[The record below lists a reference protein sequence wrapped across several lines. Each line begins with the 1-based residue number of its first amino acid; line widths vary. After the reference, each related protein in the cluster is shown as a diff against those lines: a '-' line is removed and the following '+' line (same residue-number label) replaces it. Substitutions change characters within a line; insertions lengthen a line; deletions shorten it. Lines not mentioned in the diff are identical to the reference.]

1 MNKKTL
7 FFSNIIGNVM
17 INDSSVRFN
26 DYMSEYL
33 IKNIDDNYSMIF
45 IEAPG
50 LGGEEYYLP
59 NIIRC
64 FDKIGIKFK
73 SIMHVENNTL
83 KSELEFFLYNN
94 DKIVFFLMGGNPYT
108 QLEIIKNLNMMEAI
122 KNHEDL
128 VIGFCAGA
136 INLSK
141 NSIITSDDDF
151 DEFDSYYGIGRENI
165 CIEPHYNDINDK
177 KKNSELRDF
186 SKKYN
191 IKIYCIPDE
200 SIIYF
205 DNEEKYEKGKIYTI

>member
-122 KNHEDL
+122 KNHE
-128 VIGFCAGA
+128 I
-136 INLSK
+136 
-141 NSIITSDDDF
+141 
-151 DEFDSYYGIGRENI
+151 
-165 CIEPHYNDINDK
+165 
-177 KKNSELRDF
+177 
-186 SKKYN
+186 
-191 IKIYCIPDE
+191 IKISVHDE
-200 SIIYF
+200 
-205 DNEEKYEKGKIYTI
+205 NKYQDLL

>member
-73 SIMHVENNTL
+73 SIMN
-83 KSELEFFLYNN
+83 
-94 DKIVFFLMGGNPYT
+94 
-108 QLEIIKNLNMMEAI
+108 
-122 KNHEDL
+122 
-128 VIGFCAGA
+128 
-136 INLSK
+136 
-141 NSIITSDDDF
+141 
-151 DEFDSYYGIGRENI
+151 
-165 CIEPHYNDINDK
+165 
-177 KKNSELRDF
+177 
-186 SKKYN
+186 
-191 IKIYCIPDE
+191 
-200 SIIYF
+200 
-205 DNEEKYEKGKIYTI
+205 